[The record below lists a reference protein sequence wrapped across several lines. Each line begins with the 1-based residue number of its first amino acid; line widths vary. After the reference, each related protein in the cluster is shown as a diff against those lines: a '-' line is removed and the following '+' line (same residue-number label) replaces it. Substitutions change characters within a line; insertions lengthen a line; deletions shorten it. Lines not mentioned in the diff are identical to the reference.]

1 MKPRVRITALSS
13 DEGPHVPLLEAAG
26 FEVLPGVR
34 TRNLWNEDELIAELA
49 GCCAI
54 VAGSEP
60 YTPRVLEA
68 CPDLRVIART
78 GVGFDAINLPTC
90 DRLGI
95 VVATTPGVNHHA
107 VAEHAMALLLGVA
120 RGFPGQDQA
129 VRSGKWV
136 RIASPRVLGSTLGI
150 VGLGRIGQATATRA
164 IGLGMKVIAF
174 EPHPNPDFVKQWGIE
189 LASLDELLEK
199 SDYVSLHSPVTPETK
214 HLMNAARFAKMKP
227 GSVLINTAR
236 GALVDEAALYE
247 ALKSGHL
254 RGAGLDV
261 FEVEPLPL
269 SSPLLTLPNVLLA
282 GHVAGLDVES
292 QEDTLKMSA
301 DTIIN
306 LCGGSWPAERVQNL
320 RGTESSWKWM
330 R

>member
-13 DEGPHVPLLEAAG
+13 DEGPHFPLLEAAG
-26 FEVLPGVR
+26 FEVLPGNR
-34 TRNLWNEDELIAELA
+34 TRNLWKEDELIAELE

-68 CPDLRVIART
+68 CRELRVIART
-78 GVGFDAINLPTC
+78 GVGFDAINLEAC

-120 RGFPGQDQA
+120 RGFPAQDQG
-129 VRSGKWV
+129 VRAGKWV
-136 RIASPRVLGSTLGI
+136 RAAGPRVMGSTIGI

-164 IGLGMKVIAF
+164 VGLGMKVLAF
-174 EPHPNPDFVKQWGIE
+174 EPRPNTEFVKQWGIE
-189 LASLDELLEK
+189 LTSLDDLLEK

-214 HLMNAARFAKMKP
+214 HMMNAARFAKMKP

-236 GALVDEAALYE
+236 GALVDEAALSD

-269 SSPLLTLPNVLLA
+269 TSPLLTLPNVLLA

-301 DTIIN
+301 DTIIS
-306 LCGGSWPAERVQNL
+306 LCGGKWPGDRIQNL
-320 RGTESSWKWM
+320 RGVETGWKWA

>member
-13 DEGPHVPLLEAAG
+13 DTGPHFPLLEAAG
-26 FEVLPGVR
+26 FEVLPGNR
-34 TRNLWNEDELIAELA
+34 NRNLWNEDELIEELK
-49 GCCAI
+49 GCCAS

-68 CPDLRVIART
+68 CPELRVIART
-78 GVGFDAINLPTC
+78 GVGFDAINLQAC

-95 VVATTPGVNHHA
+95 VVATTPGVNHHS
-107 VAEHAMALLLGVA
+107 VAEHAFALLLGVA
-120 RGFPGQDQA
+120 RGFPAQDQG
-129 VRSGKWV
+129 VRTGKWV
-136 RIASPRVLGSTLGI
+136 RMASPRVMGSTIGI

-164 IGLGMKVIAF
+164 VGLGMKVLAF
-174 EPHPNPDFVKQWGIE
+174 EPRPNAEFVKQWGIE
-189 LASLDELLEK
+189 LTSLDDLLEK

-236 GALVDEAALYE
+236 GALVDEKALYD

-269 SSPLLTLPNVLLA
+269 TSPLLTLPNILLA

-292 QEDTLKMSA
+292 QQDTLKMTA
-301 DTIIN
+301 DTIIS
-306 LCGGSWPAERVQNL
+306 LCGGKWPGERIQNL
-320 RGTESSWKWM
+320 AGAQANWKWQ